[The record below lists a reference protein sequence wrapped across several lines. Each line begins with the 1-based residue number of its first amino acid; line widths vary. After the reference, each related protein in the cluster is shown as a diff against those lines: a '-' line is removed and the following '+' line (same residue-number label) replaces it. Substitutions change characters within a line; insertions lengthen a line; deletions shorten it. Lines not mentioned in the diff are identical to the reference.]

1 MADLYDEFG
10 NYLGSEDEWDGQ
22 EAEEEAAH
30 VDVQEDER
38 DASVWEGME
47 TDLPGGGG
55 GGGDD
60 DDGGGGGG
68 EDERQIVLA
77 EDKKDYPDAEEVYG
91 EDVEVLVMDEDEKHI
106 EEPIIQPKTTK
117 KFQVLEKGALQAHA
131 DVEFIKGLLKKPEL
145 VRNVAVIGHLQHGKT
160 QMMDMLV
167 EQTHVTR
174 HQERQNDKPMRFT
187 DARIDEQERGISI
200 KTTPMSLVMENSK
213 GKHYL
218 CNLLDAP
225 GHPNFSDEMSAAL
238 RLADGALLVVDA
250 CEGVMLNTERAIQHA
265 AREGVRI
272 GLVISKFDRLIT
284 ELRIPPA
291 DAYYKLQH
299 LIQEVNAIILAS
311 NGGDKSMEVSP
322 TDGSVVFSSAI
333 HGWSFSLRTF
343 SQLYVEVQGM
353 EVDVDTFAKR
363 LWGEY
368 TYEEKNCL
376 FLKRKEGDSR
386 ERSFVQF
393 VLEPLY
399 KIYST
404 ILGENSKIVGQ
415 MLDEFGVYIK
425 PSEYNLDPKPL
436 IKLIC
441 RKVFGTAT
449 GITDL
454 MVEHLP
460 SSLEG
465 TRKKVEML
473 YTGPVDSPF
482 AREVSSC
489 SENGPLVILVA
500 KLYPDKDCKAF
511 GVFGRV
517 LSGSVCVGDNIRILG
532 DSYTPDDEEDSYV
545 KQVTELS
552 LYQSRYKI
560 PLERGHAGTLVLLGG
575 LDDPINKAATLISE
589 SFVEEAFIF
598 KPLSFNTKSVMKI
611 AVEPLNPSELPKMVE
626 GLRKINKSYPLAVTK
641 VEESG
646 EHTIMGTGE
655 LYLDSVMKDL
665 REMYGDMEVKVADPV
680 TSFSETVVET
690 SAFKCFADT
699 PNKQNRVTMI
709 AEPLERGLSTD
720 IEMGRISLDMPPK
733 EFRSLLQTNYQWD
746 ALAARSVWAFGPD
759 VSGPNV
765 LLDDSIPGEVDKS
778 LMKAIQQSV
787 IQGFQWGSR
796 EGPLCEEP
804 MRNVKFR
811 ILDASIAEKP
821 LLRGGGQI
829 IPTVRRATYSS
840 FLTASPRLMEPMY
853 LAEIQAPGDCLS
865 PIYNILSKR
874 RGHVTKDAP
883 KPGTP
888 FYLVHALLPVIE
900 SWGFETD
907 LRYHTQGQAFCLTV
921 FDHWS
926 IVPGDPLD
934 RSIKLV
940 PLAPSPPPHLAREFM
955 VKTRRRKGMADDVS
969 LAKFFDDPV
978 LLELARGDPE
988 LQQLL

>member
-10 NYLGSEDEWDGQ
+10 NYLGPDVEEDGQDEVQKDIQEDGQ
-22 EAEEEAAH
+22 EEGEEERR
-30 VDVQEDER
+30 DV
-38 DASVWEGME
+38 SVWEGMD
-47 TDLPGGGG
+47 TDEGEE
-55 GGGDD
+55 
-60 DDGGGGGG
+60 GGG
-68 EDERQIVLA
+68 EGQEEERQIVLA

-91 EDVEVLVMDEDEKHI
+91 EDVEVLVMDEDEKNI

-117 KFQVLEKGALQAHA
+117 KFQVLEKGALRAHA
-131 DVEFIKGLLKKPEL
+131 NVEFMNGLMAQPEL

-160 QMMDMLV
+160 QVMDMLV

-200 KTTPMSLVMENSK
+200 KTTPMSLVMESST
-213 GKHYL
+213 GKHFL
-218 CNLLDAP
+218 CNLLDTP

-250 CEGVMLNTERAIQHA
+250 CEGVMLNTERAIRHA
-265 AREGVRI
+265 AIEGVRI
-272 GLVISKFDRLIT
+272 GLVISKVDRLVT

-291 DAYYKLQH
+291 DAYFKLH
-299 LIQEVNAIILAS
+299 HIVQEVNAIILAS
-311 NGGDKSMEVSP
+311 NGGDESMEVSP
-322 TDGSVVFSSAI
+322 VDGSVVFSSAL
-333 HGWSFSLRTF
+333 HGWSFSLHTF
-343 SQLYVEVQGM
+343 AQLYVEVHGM
-353 EVDVDTFAKR
+353 EVDPKAFAKR
-363 LWGEY
+363 LWGEFFF
-368 TYEEKNCL
+368 EENTSV
-376 FLKRKEGDSR
+376 FRKRTAGENR

-404 ILGENSKIVGQ
+404 ILGENSKVVGH

-425 PSEYNLDPKPL
+425 PSEFNLDPKPL

-441 RKVFGTAT
+441 KKVFGTAT

-454 MVEHLP
+454 MVHHFP
-460 SSLEG
+460 SSVEG

-473 YTGPVDSPF
+473 YTGPTDCPF
-482 AREVSSC
+482 AKEVSSC
-489 SENGPLVILVA
+489 SANGPLVLLVA
-500 KLYPDKDCKAF
+500 KLFPDKDCKAF

-517 LSGSVCVGDNIRILG
+517 LSGSVCVGDSIRILG
-532 DSYTPDDEEDSYV
+532 DSYTPDDEEDSYIQ
-545 KQVTELS
+545 QVTEVS
-552 LYQSRYKI
+552 MFQSRYKI
-560 PLERGHAGTLVLLGG
+560 PFKTMQAGSLVLLGG
-575 LDDPINKAATLISE
+575 LDDPINKSATLVSE
-589 SFVEEAFIF
+589 GFQEEVFIF
-598 KPLSFNTKSVMKI
+598 KPLTFNTKSVMKI

-646 EHTIMGTGE
+646 EHTITGTGE

-665 REMYGDMEVKVADPV
+665 REMYADMEVKVADPV

-699 PNKQNRVTMI
+699 PNKQNRITMI
-709 AEPLERGLSTD
+709 AEPLEKGLSNDVET
-720 IEMGRISLDMPPK
+720 GRVSLNMPPK
-733 EFRSLLQTNYQWD
+733 EFRHFLQSNYEWD

-759 VSGPNV
+759 VNGPNV
-765 LLDDSIPGEVDKS
+765 LLDDTIPGEVDKT

-787 IQGFQWGSR
+787 VQGFQWGSR

-804 MRNVKFR
+804 MQNVKFR
-811 ILDASIAEKP
+811 ILDATIADKP
-821 LLRGGGQI
+821 LLRGGGQV
-829 IPTVRRATYSS
+829 IPTVRRVTYSS

-865 PIYNILSKR
+865 AIYNILSKR

-888 FYLVHALLPVIE
+888 FYVIHALLPVIE